1 MSLYRVPVSSLSL
14 VGGVAA
20 GLMFSSSSIA
30 GDKPEIKWGGKIYA
44 HYGYM
49 LGEDAEKYNEF
60 DIDRVY
66 LTAKAKLDSN
76 LSVRVTTDIG
86 RAKPQEVEVTGEGG
100 ESATVE
106 VPEDEKL
113 RVFLKYAYLEW
124 AAADSVKL
132 RFGAAGTAF
141 VGYYDKFWGQRY
153 LAKSFTD
160 DQKILDSSDIG
171 IHALGK
177 ISDGLVTWQAGVI
190 NGDGYGSAE
199 ASSTKAV
206 QGRVTVDPMSGG
218 DSSLPITVFAQQ
230 DVMAPDGEDPVRV
243 LAGAAG
249 YKMDYLTFWGEYVLQ
264 SEGDA
269 SGSGY
274 SVTLMPKIP
283 DVLNVIARYD
293 HWDPN
298 ADADG
303 DAETMIRAGVSRD
316 FLKKVSGAVIYERT
330 TLESAK
336 DAPEHGVFVRMQAGF

>member
-1 MSLYRVPVSSLSL
+1 MQRSNNVFPGIF
-14 VGGVAA
+14 GGIAA
-20 GLMFSSSSIA
+20 GLILSPSALA
-30 GDKPEIKWGGKIYA
+30 GDKPEIKWSGKVYA

-49 LGEDAEKYNEF
+49 LGEEAEKYNEF

-66 LTAKAKLDSN
+66 LTAKAKLDSD

-86 RAKPQEVEVTGEGG
+86 RAKPQGADVDGDGSEDI
-100 ESATVE
+100 E

-153 LAKSFTD
+153 LAKAFTD
-160 DQKILDSSDIG
+160 DNKILDSSDIG
-171 IHALGK
+171 IQALGK

-190 NGDGYGSAE
+190 NGDGYGKAE

-249 YKMDYLTFWGEYVLQ
+249 YKMDNLTFWGEYVLQ
-264 SEGDA
+264 SEGEV

-274 SVTLMPKIP
+274 SVTLIPRIP

-293 HWDPN
+293 HWDP
-298 ADADG
+298 DSDTDG
-303 DAETMIRAGVSRD
+303 DAETTIRAGVSRD
-316 FLKKVSGAVIYERT
+316 FLKKVSGALTYERT
-330 TLESAK
+330 TLEAAK
-336 DAPEHGVFVRMQAGF
+336 DTPEHGVFVRMQAGF